1 MNNRRNTWIKATLII
16 RNVTRFWNSLIF
28 RPELPPIFVVFCC
41 RYVTPVHIPRPQIN
55 YTCVR
60 YEWDLCQCCL
70 QKKVY
75 VTCRKKSEVW
85 ISWSFWLEII
95 KILTNSNSRKILRD
109 SMDDTRFLQCFT
121 PRLSRLIRVNSPSA
135 GFEPTIWRPNL
146 PAHSTNQS
154 WHFTWF
160 STRLNWVNKITFSK
174 AIRPENFQQRPWPMV
189 DRQLQ

>member
-16 RNVTRFWNSLIF
+16 RNVTRVWNSLIF

-109 SMDDTRFLQCFT
+109 SMDDTRFLQWFT
-121 PRLSRLIRVNSPSA
+121 PRQ
-135 GFEPTIWRPNL
+135 RPNSEDIWNISVGPL
-146 PAHSTNQS
+146 NCQFQNFLNTSMMDPWRNILVSIIS
-154 WHFTWF
+154 W
-160 STRLNWVNKITFSK
+160 RLVYFLVISWSG
-174 AIRPENFQQRPWPMV
+174 
-189 DRQLQ
+189 